1 MSEAT
6 AQSASNAASAG
17 ALELSCFQQFIVA
30 YDTIDGKG
38 WTRPLVDE
46 TRANRPWDMATVRWE
61 ERS

>member
-30 YDTIDGKG
+30 YDTIDGK
-38 WTRPLVDE
+38 
-46 TRANRPWDMATVRWE
+46 VRRGPSLMRHE
-61 ERS
+61 PVVRGI